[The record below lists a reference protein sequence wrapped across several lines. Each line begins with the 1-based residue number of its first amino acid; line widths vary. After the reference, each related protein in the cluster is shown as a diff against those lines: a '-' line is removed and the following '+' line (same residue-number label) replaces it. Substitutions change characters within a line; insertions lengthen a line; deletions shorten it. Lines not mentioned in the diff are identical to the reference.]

1 MSLRE
6 RLQAKARRRV
16 TVNVQVTDPADDARR
31 AAEARVMLLAAQANP
46 DRVDELP
53 ALERAVEEADDAVAA
68 HMVAVEFEQ
77 LTDADFEAVVAA
89 HTTDDGVDQ
98 DAVLPVLAAACA
110 VDEDLQDEEW
120 WAEQLDPTS
129 GVWSPG
135 ERDHLYYKIYSE
147 LHYAIPSGVVPKG

>member
-16 TVNVQVTDPADDARR
+16 TVTVQVTDPADDARR
-31 AAEARVMLLAAQANP
+31 AAEARVLLLAAQTDPTRA
-46 DRVDELP
+46 DELP
-53 ALERAVEEADDAVAA
+53 ALERAVEEADAAVAA
-68 HMVAVEFEQ
+68 NMVDVTFEQ

-98 DAVLPVLAAACA
+98 AAVLPVLAAACA
-110 VDEDLQDEEW
+110 VDEDLRDEQW
-120 WAEQLDPTS
+120 WTDQLDPAS

-135 ERDHLYYKIYSE
+135 ERDHLYFKLYSE